1 MFRTLLGPAFFIL
14 KRVSFGVGF
23 ALAGALFLLPAGAAF
38 LLLPQLRGLPAE
50 SLAVI
55 AGLTVLA
62 VYALSALYAYMIFGI
77 TRIIRVAHR
86 VASGELLGERQ
97 AAGDDSSN
105 NDADQLW
112 GAIMKM
118 NASLAQIVKQVRASA
133 EAIVAAS
140 NTISEGHNQLSQR
153 TEEQAASVEETSAGI
168 QHLAETFH
176 RNAEHCKRAEVLSGA
191 AAQVARKAAEE
202 MEAMTRTMQRI
213 DGSAHQVS
221 EILSTVEG
229 IAFQTNILAL
239 NAAVEAARAGDQ
251 GRGFAVVASEV
262 RSLAQRSATAAQEIK
277 TLIAGSLQHVGE
289 GKQTV
294 GAAARIMQE
303 VVSRVQEVR
312 EVVEE
317 IGTASRDQSAGVAE
331 INRAIAQIDATTQQ
345 NAAMVEEAAT
355 AAISFQRE
363 SAVLLETVSRFKLD
377 RSDHRARAVHLVK
390 KVTEHV
396 RRAGAERACADLNQR
411 DGRFEQGDYYVFAI
425 DMQGTRRA
433 YPPDPTKV
441 GLNGIED
448 QDADGRFFC
457 RDLIRMAQS
466 AGFGW
471 CDFKYLNPATG
482 RVEAKS
488 VYIERAGELILGC
501 GIYLQDSKSNASA
514 ARSIQPALTSAHAPR
529 LATGT

>member
-1 MFRTLLGPAFFIL
+1 MFRTLLAPAFFVL

-23 ALAGALFLLPAGAAF
+23 ALTGACFLLPAAAAF
-38 LLLPQLRGLPAE
+38 WLLPELRSLPPGP
-50 SLAVI
+50 LATV
-55 AGLTVLA
+55 AALTALA
-62 VYALSALYAYMIFGI
+62 VYALAALYAYMIFGI
-77 TRIIRVAHR
+77 SRIIRVADR
-86 VASGELLGERQ
+86 VASGELLATRQ

-118 NASLAQIVKQVRASA
+118 NGSLAQIVRQVRASA

-140 NTISEGHNQLSQR
+140 HSISEGHEHLSQR
-153 TEEQAASVEETSAGI
+153 TEEQAASVEETAAGI
-168 QHLAETFH
+168 QHLADTFQ
-176 RNAEHCKRAEVLSGA
+176 RNTEHCRRAEALSDA

-262 RSLAQRSATAAQEIK
+262 RSLAQRSAAAAQEIK
-277 TLIAGSLQHVGE
+277 GLITGSLQNVGE
-289 GKQTV
+289 GKATV
-294 GAAARIMQE
+294 DVAARTMQE
-303 VVSRVQEVR
+303 VVGSVQQVR
-312 EVVEE
+312 EVIEE
-317 IGTASRDQSAGVAE
+317 IAQASREQSSGVAE

-345 NAAMVEEAAT
+345 NAALVEEAAT
-355 AAISFQRE
+355 AAVAFQRE
-363 SAVLLETVSRFKLD
+363 SAAMLETVSRFKLD
-377 RSDHRARAVHLVK
+377 RSDHRAHAVRLVK
-390 KVTEHV
+390 KVADHV
-396 RRAGAERACADLNQR
+396 RRAGAERACADLNAR
-411 DGRFEQGDYYVFAI
+411 DARFEEGAYYVFAI
-425 DMQGTRRA
+425 DLQGTRRA

-457 RDLIRMAQS
+457 RELIRLAQGTGS
-466 AGFGW
+466 GW
-471 CDFKYLNPATG
+471 SDFKYLNPASG
-482 RVEAKS
+482 RIEPKS
-488 VYIERAGELILGC
+488 VYIERAGDLILGC
-501 GIYLQDSKSNASA
+501 GIYLAERQAAA
-514 ARSIQPALTSAHAPR
+514 ARAPAPVIPSGATPR
-529 LATGT
+529 LAASQ